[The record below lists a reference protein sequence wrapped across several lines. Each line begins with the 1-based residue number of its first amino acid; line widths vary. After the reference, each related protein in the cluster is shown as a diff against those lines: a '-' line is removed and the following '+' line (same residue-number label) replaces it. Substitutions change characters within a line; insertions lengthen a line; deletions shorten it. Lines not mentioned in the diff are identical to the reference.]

1 MRKSM
6 GASPANTIGHLN
18 EVRIADHAAL
28 ANFKVHGIGVQ
39 FKDPNK
45 SGLTDIDVLL
55 EKRGQLI
62 AIEAKD
68 YPRHAVVPLDSFR
81 ADMLTLSE
89 YRQANPN
96 KQVLAVFSITNKPN
110 RPEIMQLLQSA
121 ADLHQVELLVGS
133 PQDLLYQLPLL
144 LK

>member
-1 MRKSM
+1 MRKSID
-6 GASPANTIGHLN
+6 ASPANTIGHLN
-18 EVRIADHAAL
+18 EVRIADNAAT

-55 EKRGQLI
+55 EKGDQLI

-68 YPRHAVVPLDSFR
+68 YSSHASIPLDSFR

-89 YRQANPN
+89 YRQANPE
-96 KQVLAVFSITNKPN
+96 KKVLAVFSITNMPD
-110 RPEIMQLLQSA
+110 RPEVMQLLQFA
-121 ADLHQVELLVGS
+121 ADMHKVELVIGS
-133 PQDLLYQLPLL
+133 PNELLHQLPLL
-144 LK
+144 LN